1 MNRNMHRIARGCALG
16 LLAAALA
23 ACGGRKEDTRAFE
36 QVAPGPLVIAVH
48 GQGELKATKATPLLV
63 PGRQWSPRQLAWVLP
78 DGSPVK
84 QGDLVARF
92 SATQS
97 EQDLE
102 QALVDLQRN
111 AIARL
116 GKQGELAQNRGQLDT
131 DIAQVATQLA
141 IARRYANAGTL
152 ALARNEVLDA
162 VQDERFLDAKQG
174 TLDWRRAQSETRG
187 QAELAVLDA
196 QRATYDINARQRQQ
210 DLDALELR
218 APHDGVL
225 MLQGDWSGQ
234 KPRVGA
240 ALWAGGPLA
249 SLPDTAALEV
259 ELAIPQV
266 QAQGIRVG
274 DRVELHPAGAPG
286 QTVVSKVG
294 WIAAAA
300 QRRNRE
306 NPVKYLLMKA
316 PVPADAGRRFGW
328 TPGRQF
334 EARIVL
340 LDAKDAVSVPNLAL
354 HGEGARTGV
363 QLLRNGRVEERAVK
377 LGVRGASRSQ
387 VLEGLSVG
395 DRVLL
400 TDDAKD
406 EASGETK
413 GETKDEAKEAGA

>member
-1 MNRNMHRIARGCALG
+1 MNRQPPRIVRSCMLG
-16 LLAAALA
+16 LLAVALS
-23 ACGGRKEDTRAFE
+23 ACGGRTEDARAFE
-36 QVAPGPLVIAVH
+36 RIAPGPLVIAVH

-84 QGDLVARF
+84 QGELVARF

-97 EQDLE
+97 QQDLE

-116 GKQGELAQNRGQLDT
+116 GKQGELAQSRGQLDT

-141 IARRYANAGTL
+141 IARRYANAGGL

-162 VQDERFLDAKQG
+162 VQDERFLGTKQD
-174 TLDWRRAQSETRG
+174 TLHWRRAQSEVRG
-187 QAELAVLDA
+187 HAELAVLDA
-196 QRATYDINARQRQQ
+196 QRATYDINAKQREQ
-210 DLDALELR
+210 DLNALELR

-225 MLQGDWSGQ
+225 VLQADWGGQ

-240 ALWAGGPLA
+240 ALWAGSPLA

-274 DRVELHPAGAPG
+274 DRVELHPAGAPD
-286 QTVVSKVG
+286 QTVVSKIG

-316 PVPADAGRRFGW
+316 PVPADAGRRYGW

-340 LDAKDAVSVPNLAL
+340 LETKNAISVPNLAL
-354 HGEGARTGV
+354 QGEGARTHV
-363 QLLRNGRVEERAVK
+363 QVLRNGRVEERAVK
-377 LGVRGASRSQ
+377 PGVRGASRSQ
-387 VLEGLSVG
+387 VIEGLSAG
-395 DRVLL
+395 EQVLL
-400 TDDAKD
+400 AD
-406 EASGETK
+406 ETK
-413 GETKDEAKEAGA
+413 ESGA